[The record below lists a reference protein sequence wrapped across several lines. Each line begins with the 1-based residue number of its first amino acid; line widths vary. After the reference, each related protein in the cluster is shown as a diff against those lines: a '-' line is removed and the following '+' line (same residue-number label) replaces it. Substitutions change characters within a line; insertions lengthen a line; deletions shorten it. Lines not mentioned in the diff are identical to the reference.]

1 MSIQGRCVRQ
11 GKCRRSPR
19 SVLLMESLSG
29 FLIEPLRI
37 GEESKML
44 SGNGLLLKVE
54 RLVVGEDATLYL

>member
-1 MSIQGRCVRQ
+1 
-11 GKCRRSPR
+11 
-19 SVLLMESLSG
+19 MESLSG